1 MTSSDPL
8 KQQQSLELAVVS
20 NCNFS
25 ALIDRKAQVVW
36 SCFPR
41 FDGDPVFCS
50 LLKKSTSTSSDIGF
64 FDVLVPGLQK
74 TEQAYV
80 KNTAVLSTKLHTK
93 DSSLEII
100 DFCPRFESADRDY
113 RPNMLVRIIKPIKGR
128 PRAQIRL
135 RPTFGYGWG
144 TPEKTRGSNH
154 VRYLLSNLTIRL
166 TTNAPISYVV
176 DEVLFEVDEPL
187 YLVLMP
193 DDSLKQP
200 LSELAEGYLAKTVNF
215 WRNWSRG
222 LTIPYEWQEHVL
234 RSAITLKAMHFEET
248 GALVSAL
255 TTSVPTGPNGEN
267 KDLRYNWLRN
277 SAEVVQALNS
287 LGAAAT
293 MESYLNFLNN
303 IVAEFTEKDETDKR
317 IQSVYG
323 LSLETRLFER
333 DMHRLPG
340 YRGLGPV
347 KLGTKDIELQT
358 NEAYGT
364 IILALTQTFFDERLK
379 KSGDNF
385 LFEKLEYLGEAA
397 KKTYANPTDSQAV
410 RTHTSVLSWAAA
422 DRLGK
427 IATKLGKSDRSQYWS
442 GVAKEMYENI
452 TSKAWNGQLN
462 TFTSEWGGS
471 EVTADL
477 LALADIGF
485 VKGTDD
491 KFKGTVAA
499 IEKDLLR
506 NKQILTSKDS
516 SIAKN
521 SSTFRYIR
529 AIAALGRR
537 DEARELFENALK
549 NLNHAGLISDTV
561 DTKTGELW
569 GNFPH
574 NTATVGLI
582 EAASVLSAPWSDLY
596 N

>member
-1 MTSSDPL
+1 MTTSNPL
-8 KQQQSLELAVVS
+8 KQEQSLELAVVS

-74 TEQAYV
+74 TEQSYL
-80 KNTAVLSTKLHTK
+80 KNTAVLSTKLHTS
-93 DSSLEII
+93 DSSIEII

-113 RPNMLVRIIKPIKGR
+113 RPNMLVRIIRPIRGR

-187 YLVLMP
+187 YLVVMP

-200 LSELAEGYLAKTVNF
+200 LSELAESYLAKTTAF
-215 WRNWSRG
+215 WRNWTRG
-222 LTIPYEWQEHVL
+222 LTIPYEWQDTVL
-234 RSAITLKAMHFEET
+234 RAAITLKAMQFEET
-248 GALVSAL
+248 GSLVAAL
-255 TTSVPTGPNGEN
+255 TTSIPNAPNGEN
-267 KDLRYNWLRN
+267 KDFRYNWLRN
-277 SAEVVQALNS
+277 SAEVVQALNG

-303 IVAEFTEKDETDKR
+303 IVFEFTEKDENEKK

-347 KLGTKDIELQT
+347 KLGTKDVEQEA
-358 NEAYGT
+358 NESFGT
-364 IILALTQTFFDERLK
+364 IILALTQAFFDERLK
-379 KSGDNF
+379 KTGDVF
-385 LFEKLEYLGEAA
+385 LFEKLEMLGEEA
-397 KKTYANPTDSQAV
+397 KKRYASPANGQAV
-410 RTHTSVLSWAAA
+410 RTVNSALSWAGA
-422 DRLGK
+422 DRLSK
-427 IATKLGKSDRSQYWS
+427 IAKKLGKTERSQYWS
-442 GVAKEMYENI
+442 GVAKEIHANI
-452 TSKAWNGQLN
+452 TSKAWSSSLN
-462 TFTSEWGGS
+462 SFTSEWEGS
-471 EVTADL
+471 EVTAEL
-477 LALADIGF
+477 LSLADFGF
-485 VKGTDD
+485 VGKTDD
-491 KFKGTVAA
+491 KFKGTEAQ

-506 NKQILTSKDS
+506 NKLILHSKDS
-516 SIAKN
+516 KVAKN
-521 SSTFRYIR
+521 SATFRYIR
-529 AIAALGRR
+529 AIAAFGRR

-561 DTKTGELW
+561 HTETGELW

-582 EAASVLSAPWSDLY
+582 EAASALSAPWSELH